1 MRLCLTHAGDVQNR
15 PASRFH
21 AICNQRTAAA
31 PPTASAHISAVVV
44 RDVSEDSGM
53 FAVMRMRAFYA
64 PALRRMRGHP

>member
-15 PASRFH
+15 PAPCFQ

-44 RDVSEDSGM
+44 RDVSEDSGT
-53 FAVMRMRAFYA
+53 FVVTRAQAFYA
-64 PALRRMRGHP
+64 PALRKMRGHP